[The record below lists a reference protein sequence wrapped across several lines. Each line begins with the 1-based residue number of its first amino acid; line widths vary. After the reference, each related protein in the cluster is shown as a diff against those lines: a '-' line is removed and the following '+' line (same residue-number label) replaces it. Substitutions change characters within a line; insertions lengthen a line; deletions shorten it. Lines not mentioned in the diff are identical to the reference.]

1 MHLAREPGGPA
12 SAGGRGD
19 RRPHRE
25 VRGHTPMMDGCGKS
39 DSLVVPGKPPNNAEE
54 PAAEVVEGRG
64 LAKGN
69 LPERNVR
76 RTQSREST
84 PSALE
89 RVREAARRD
98 RKQRFTALLHHVY
111 AIERLRVAYWEL
123 KGDSASV
130 LEQAMG
136 THHGEYADGN

>member
-1 MHLAREPGGPA
+1 
-12 SAGGRGD
+12 
-19 RRPHRE
+19 
-25 VRGHTPMMDGCGKS
+25 MMDGRGKS

-89 RVREAARRD
+89 RARQAARRD
-98 RKQRFTALLHHVY
+98 RQ
-111 AIERLRVAYWEL
+111 
-123 KGDSASV
+123 
-130 LEQAMG
+130 
-136 THHGEYADGN
+136 